1 MISPASW
8 SNVILVPRMYAFGWY
23 SLESEPERSSGNVKF
38 MISSD
43 SCAPAPH
50 GHDLLPAAGAPGVSA
65 VA

>member
-1 MISPASW
+1 
-8 SNVILVPRMYAFGWY
+8 
-23 SLESEPERSSGNVKF
+23 LESEPERSSGNVKF